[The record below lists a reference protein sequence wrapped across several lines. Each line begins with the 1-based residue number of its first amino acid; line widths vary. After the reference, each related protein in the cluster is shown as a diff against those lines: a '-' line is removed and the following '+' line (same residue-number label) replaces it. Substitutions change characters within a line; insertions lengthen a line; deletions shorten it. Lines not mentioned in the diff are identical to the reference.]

1 MTALPAERLPHY
13 DAWRTAEPPENPAK
27 ANCAECGLEIYE
39 AQEVWVVDGK
49 ILCSDAC
56 LMEHIGAIR
65 MTVEEALEP

>member
-1 MTALPAERLPHY
+1 MAVCLDRFAQGAPWPDDMPAE
-13 DAWRTAEPPENPAK
+13 

-39 AQEVWVVDGK
+39 GQEVWVLDGK